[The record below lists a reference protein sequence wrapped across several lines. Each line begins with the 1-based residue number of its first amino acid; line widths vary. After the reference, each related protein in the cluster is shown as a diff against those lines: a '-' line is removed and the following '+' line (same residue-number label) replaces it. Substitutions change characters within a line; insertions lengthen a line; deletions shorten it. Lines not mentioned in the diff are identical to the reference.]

1 MKPTMK
7 HIIKNQ
13 DVVLQPSVLTT
24 IPQILLNNGIWY
36 RAADIAKKLGYIN
49 TKCAISAHILNDDK
63 MMFTT
68 IMKAGGQA
76 INTCPDMYG
85 NGAFSQAYYI
95 NIEGVRRLACKCQLP
110 GADNFIEALGITQN
124 TRYLRKE
131 TEIVGFIQEVLTE
144 MKEPFEFQKKVG
156 PYKIDLYLTKYN
168 IAIEIDEHG
177 HTDRCVVSE
186 INREHFI
193 KSNLNC
199 TMLRFNPDEP
209 DFKISKC
216 LGRIISTMQLR

>member
-1 MKPTMK
+1 MKPTKK

-13 DVVLQPSVLTT
+13 DVVSQPSVLTT

-36 RAADIAKKLGYIN
+36 RAVDIAKQLGY
-49 TKCAISAHILNDDK
+49 TDTQQAISTHILNDDK
-63 MMFTT
+63 MMFST
-68 IMKAGGQA
+68 ITKAGGQA
-76 INTCPDMYG
+76 INKCTDMYG
-85 NGAFSQAYYI
+85 NGKVYYI
-95 NIEGVRRLACKCQLP
+95 NIEGVRRLAFKCQLP
-110 GADNFIEALGITQN
+110 GANSFIEALGITQN

-177 HTDRCVVSE
+177 HTDRCVVAE
-186 INREHFI
+186 INRENFI
-193 KSNLNC
+193 KSNLKC
-199 TMLRFNPDEP
+199 TILRFNPDEP

>member
-1 MKPTMK
+1 MKPTKK

-24 IPQILLNNGIWY
+24 IPQILLKNGIWY
-36 RAADIAKKLGYIN
+36 KGADIAKKLGYDN
-49 TKCAISAHILNDDK
+49 PSKAIYDHVLTNDK

-68 IMKAGGQA
+68 LMKAGGREM
-76 INTCPDMYG
+76 IKCPGDVHG
-85 NGAFSQAYYI
+85 TVKAYYI
-95 NIEGVRRLACKCQLP
+95 NIEGVHRLACKCQLP
-110 GADNFIEALGITQN
+110 GANSFIEALGITQN

-177 HTDRCVVSE
+177 HTDRCVVAE
-186 INREHFI
+186 INRENFI
-193 KSNLNC
+193 KSNLKC
-199 TMLRFNPDEP
+199 TILRFNPDEP